1 VSQQNTT
8 VLVTWQANLLPIE
21 YLTPGHRAILSI
33 GLDFPSGAEAERV
46 VLLAGHDASFQSSL
60 RCEGASQYPP
70 SLVQLGLGVAARAVE
85 HRGNFAVIETVN
97 VVKEEDAAITGRHT
111 GDSPID
117 SQTVNDAGLCQVAS
131 ANFVRRV
138 LRERFPSG
146 DRGKQQPARACAGA
160 LARCSQPTGATMC

>member
-1 VSQQNTT
+1 M
-8 VLVTWQANLLPIE
+8 
-21 YLTPGHRAILSI
+21 
-33 GLDFPSGAEAERV
+33 

-70 SLVQLGLGVAARAVE
+70 SLVQLGLGVAARTVE

-131 ANFVRRV
+131 AET
-138 LRERFPSG
+138 LSG
-146 DRGKQQPARACAGA
+146 AFFGNAFHQVIEGNNSQHA
-160 LARCSQPTGATMC
+160 LAQVH